1 MTHIQLYKACSENVA
16 IKTLVLQKVGSTP
29 PTPHLAPWVVRQLL
43 SRDQRMTNHLS
54 VWFQEMSC
62 KQVKLQFPSRLP
74 SGLWGIDGRSMENSV
89 NLFRL
94 LRGRF
99 SEFKTAPCF
108 YFGPRNIAMIPELT
122 EVRYL
127 TVKIDAF
134 MEVTEIHGR
143 MKRYSEMFKILIKLL
158 ETDWN
163 IVLKA
168 WSLCNLYIHLFQ
180 KFLKA

>member
-16 IKTLVLQKVGSTP
+16 ITDRLHTSLPGLCVNFCPGTNAWRITCQSDFRRWAVNRWSFKFLQGCLP
-29 PTPHLAPWVVRQLL
+29 DYEELMEDRWRILWICFDFYVVVFL
-43 SRDQRMTNHLS
+43 S
-54 VWFQEMSC
+54 E
-62 KQVKLQFPSRLP
+62 
-74 SGLWGIDGRSMENSV
+74 
-89 NLFRL
+89 
-94 LRGRF
+94 
-99 SEFKTAPCF
+99 KTAPCF
-108 YFGPRNIAMIPELT
+108 FFGPRNIAMIPELT

-127 TVKIDAF
+127 TVRIDAF

-168 WSLCNLYIHLFQ
+168 WSLSNLYIHLFQ
-180 KFLKA
+180 KILKV